1 MSFPKSLRSAIYP
14 PLCAILIA
22 HAGINAGSRSLP
34 EGVLTGC
41 INGIDWMGDN
51 ALLRRDGRLN
61 MLEIGVLYLYPK
73 CLVGYTPRSKQRC
86 YLPGRTGI
94 IDTWPPLIRGNFFA
108 SIVHLRPPCRISGK
122 FAARI
127 SPCCGVIKRGCSLK
141 SCSQELIRTGIVG
154 QYNQSKGQ
162 DEQVSECSINCF
174 HF

>member
-41 INGIDWMGDN
+41 INGIDWMRDN

-73 CLVGYTPRSKQRC
+73 CLVGYAPGPEERC

-94 IDTWPPLIRGNFFA
+94 IDTWPPLIRGNFFTC
-108 SIVHLRPPCRISGK
+108 IVHFMASLLWVSGK
-122 FAARI
+122 FAACV
-127 SPCCGVIKRGCSLK
+127 SSGCSVIKSGC
-141 SCSQELIRTGIVG
+141 TG
-154 QYNQSKGQ
+154 KA
-162 DEQVSECSINCF
+162 CF
-174 HF
+174 K